1 ISVGVACKEASLPDV
16 DSVLV
21 AADKALYAAKQAGRN
36 RSCLSAN
43 GVLTWATPH
52 RLASVLAG
60 AFAGYRV
67 SES

>member
-36 RSCLSAN
+36 RSCLSSE
-43 GVLTWATPH
+43 GSLTCSTSH
-52 RLASVLAG
+52 RLAQVLAG

-67 SES
+67 PEA